1 MVHFLRYTL
10 HGIGWLKRIPIETVV
25 EVGLQK
31 QSVIVMMRCPK
42 GEEDKCIQLCSE
54 AIQKILEAKR

>member
-31 QSVIVMMRCPK
+31 QSVNVMMCCPK
-42 GEEDKCIQLCSE
+42 GEEVKCIQLRSE
-54 AIQKILEAKR
+54 VVQKSLEA